1 MSETYVTTIEVL
13 QNDYYSIFAECEI
26 TYSEIEN
33 AETHP
38 YGDGFATHNYSEIE
52 VEDVE
57 ILCWYREFDCDPEM
71 EQWIPEHMKFYSGS
85 EGLNYET
92 KQKIITT
99 AESSID
105 SSILL

>member
-1 MSETYVTTIEVL
+1 MSEKYITTIEVL
-13 QNDYYSIFAECEI
+13 QNDHYSIFAECEI

-85 EGLNYET
+85 DGLNYET
-92 KQKIITT
+92 KQKIIRT

>member
-1 MSETYVTTIEVL
+1 MSETYITTVEVL
-13 QNDYYSIFAECEI
+13 QNDHYSIFAECEI

-38 YGDGFATHNYSEIE
+38 YGDGVATQYYSEIE
-52 VEDVE
+52 VEDVD
-57 ILCWYREFDCDPEM
+57 ILCWYREFDCDQEM
-71 EQWIPEHMKFYSGS
+71 EQWIPEHMNFYSGS
-85 EGLNYET
+85 DGLDYET
-92 KQKIITT
+92 KQKIIRT

>member
-1 MSETYVTTIEVL
+1 MSEKYITTIEVL

-26 TYSEIEN
+26 T
-33 AETHP
+33 
-38 YGDGFATHNYSEIE
+38 YSEIE

-71 EQWIPEHMKFYSGS
+71 EQWIPEHMKFYNGS
-85 EGLNYET
+85 DGLNYET

>member
-1 MSETYVTTIEVL
+1 MSEKYVNTVEVL
-13 QNDYYSIFAECEI
+13 QNEYYSIFAECEI
-26 TYSEIEN
+26 TYNVLEN

-38 YGDGFATHNYSEIE
+38 YGDGFATQHYSEIE
-52 VEDVE
+52 VDDVD
-57 ILCWYREFDCDPEM
+57 ILSWYREFNCDPEM

-85 EGLNYET
+85 DGLDYET
-92 KQKIITT
+92 KQKIIRT